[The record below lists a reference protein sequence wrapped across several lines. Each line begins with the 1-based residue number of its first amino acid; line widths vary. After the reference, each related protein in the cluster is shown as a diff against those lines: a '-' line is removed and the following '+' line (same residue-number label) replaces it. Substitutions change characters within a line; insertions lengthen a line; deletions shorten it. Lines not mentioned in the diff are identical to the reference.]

1 VIQRERL
8 VVVFQERLRSVRV
21 ARAEIAV
28 PGRAHSLGRTSEPGA
43 RVFTGRDAKRTHA
56 SGLARVLVHPGV
68 HARVRGV
75 ALALARLLLR
85 VARGALVRA
94 RAQLR
99 VEGVRRQ
106 TRVVESNAPPRR
118 GPLPAEVRQQA
129 PHEQP
134 HVVMIP
140 DGAPAEVDQ
149 QRHATHAPPPG
160 RRGRSRRHRLMA
172 GNVFSKPVCVRHKTR
187 SSAHPMA
194 PRSFSQQRGVP
205 KPDSSVPVAPR
216 ACCSWMAWR

>member
-1 VIQRERL
+1 MLVIQLERL
-8 VVVFQERLRSVRV
+8 VVVFQERLRGVRV

-56 SGLARVLVHPGV
+56 RGLARVLVHPGV

-75 ALALARLLLR
+75 ALALLLLR

-134 HVVMIP
+134 HVVVIP

-172 GNVFSKPVCVRHKTR
+172 GNVFSKPICDRDRRHTR
-187 SSAHPMA
+187 WLPS
-194 PRSFSQQRGVP
+194 RQRGVP
-205 KPDSSVPVAPR
+205 TPDSTVPVAPR